1 MTRNELITP
10 EGELRCR
17 HLQVGEEYQI
27 GDWFFRADG
36 TKVVL
41 NQQAMDLLGAS
52 VGMKFVTAGDIP
64 AYRKIEGNEK

>member
-1 MTRNELITP
+1 MTRDQLITP
-10 EGELRCR
+10 DGELRYR
-17 HLQVGEEYQI
+17 QLRIGEEYRI

-41 NQQAMDLLGAS
+41 NRQAMDMLGAS

-64 AYRKIEGNEK
+64 AYRKIEENKK

>member
-10 EGELRCR
+10 DGELRCR
-17 HLQVGEEYQI
+17 QLRIGEEYQI

-41 NQQAMDLLGAS
+41 NQQAMDMLGSS

-64 AYRKIEGNEK
+64 AYRNIEEQPK

>member
-10 EGELRCR
+10 DGELRCR
-17 HLQVGEEYQI
+17 QLRIGEEYQI

-36 TKVVL
+36 TKAVL
-41 NQQAMDLLGAS
+41 NQQAMDLLGSS

-64 AYRKIEGNEK
+64 AYRNIEEQPK